1 MVALADPLVDGVT
14 VYLSD
19 FKCSVSAKLSSGD
32 IFSEPSQTS
41 LACVRDD
48 SRPGGVQITGDLGGR
63 EGKEM
68 FAERKKMNLLNNKVL
83 RIRRVYDAPRN
94 TLVYVS
100 YSTRTSSAD
109 DPARG
114 STRRASARCR
124 SNRGRDRTRRR
135 RSDPIRES

>member
-19 FKCSVSAKLSSGD
+19 FKRSVSAKLSSGD

-48 SRPGGVQITGDLGGR
+48 SRPGGVQITGDLGAR

-68 FAERKKMNLLNNKVL
+68 FAERKNMNLLNNKV
-83 RIRRVYDAPRN
+83 P
-94 TLVYVS
+94 VS
-100 YSTRTSSAD
+100 YTHLTLPTICSV
-109 DPARG
+109 
-114 STRRASARCR
+114 
-124 SNRGRDRTRRR
+124 
-135 RSDPIRES
+135 

>member
-1 MVALADPLVDGVT
+1 VVALADPLVDGVT

-19 FKCSVSAKLSSGD
+19 FKRSVSAKLSSGD

-68 FAERKKMNLLNNKVL
+68 FAERKNMNLLNNKVL

-109 DPARG
+109 AEGP
-114 STRRASARCR
+114 SAGQYKTSVCAVPLKPGEVP
-124 SNRGRDRTRRR
+124 NA
-135 RSDPIRES
+135 PEVK